1 MTKGMLASSLGAGVL
16 LVLES
21 GSLALTSW
29 FIRLCCLLMMFTRGG
44 AGGGQGDSGGF
55 CGVGCAVMD
64 KDGLPDVATDSLG
77 LPLDVGKGGAAGI
90 S

>member
-29 FIRLCCLLMMFTRGG
+29 FIRLCCLLMFIRGG
-44 AGGGQGDSGGF
+44 AGGGQGASGGF

-64 KDGLPDVATDSLG
+64 KDGLPDVATGSLG
-77 LPLDVGKGGAAGI
+77 LSLDVGKGGAAGI